1 MAASGTE
8 PHGEREPRGG
18 EACAVLRGGPV
29 EGSDAATGDVTGGRG
44 GCGVFF
50 FTTKVGSRASD
61 GCLLSV

>member
-29 EGSDAATGDVTGGRG
+29 EGSDAPTRPPAMSLVATADA
-44 GCGVFF
+44 VFF
-50 FTTKVGSRASD
+50 FYDEGRVESE
-61 GCLLSV
+61 